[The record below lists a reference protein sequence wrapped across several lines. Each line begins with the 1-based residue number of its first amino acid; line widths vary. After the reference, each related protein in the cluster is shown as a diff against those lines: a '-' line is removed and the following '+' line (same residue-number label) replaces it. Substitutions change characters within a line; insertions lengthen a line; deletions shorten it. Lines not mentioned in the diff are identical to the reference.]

1 VLPGTIVTDINRDDL
16 TPEKT
21 AYFNRRIPLGRL
33 GQPED
38 IAGSVVFLASDLAC
52 YVTGAEIL
60 VDGGMFVNL
69 Q

>member
-1 VLPGTIVTDINRDDL
+1 
-16 TPEKT
+16 
-21 AYFNRRIPLGRL
+21 RL

-38 IAGSVVFLASDLAC
+38 IAGSVVFLASDMAR
-52 YVTGAEIL
+52 YVTGAELL